1 MSAYIGKGTLTS
13 TVIVAICAAVVFF
26 CDYFYPSEEIIIG
39 YRLITV
45 YFMRLTVYFVSQCY
59 RNIMV
64 YIKSRSYNPQHFQ
77 ATLLPLEKNQPQS
90 QPLNSDDFFDIG

>member
-1 MSAYIGKGTLTS
+1 MSAYIGKGTLAS
-13 TVIVAICAAVVFF
+13 TVIVACCAAIVFF

-45 YFMRLTVYFVSQCY
+45 YFIWLTIYFVSQCY
-59 RNIMV
+59 RNVMI

-77 ATLLPLEKNQPQS
+77 TPLLPLEKEPS
-90 QPLNSDDFFDIG
+90 QPTTTSSDDFFDIG